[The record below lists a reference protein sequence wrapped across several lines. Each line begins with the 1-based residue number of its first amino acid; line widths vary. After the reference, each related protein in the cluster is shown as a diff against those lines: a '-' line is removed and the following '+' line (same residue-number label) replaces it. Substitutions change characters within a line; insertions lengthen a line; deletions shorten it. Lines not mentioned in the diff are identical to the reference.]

1 MKMKKII
8 FSLLLIF
15 TLSTELYAGR
25 NFAVINLAGSP
36 INFYMRDTVSMTLRV
51 TNTNTGGDVNDGIR
65 EVRFTFPTKML
76 ISATGHIAPIGWSVT
91 NIDTAN
97 NRITFRANSPT
108 YFYTAGSFR
117 DFTIVLNAQ
126 TDNTDILEN
135 LAAVR
140 VRYASGQRVSKNN
153 ITAVSWYRRGLKI
166 ISMVANPDLLVSG
179 DPFTLTITVQNVS
192 SAPQTNITATPNPPS
207 ETSTG
212 GFNPSTTTNP
222 IILSL
227 GVLQTNTLVYNYTT
241 QTNDEGT
248 VYFTCNVR
256 NGANNTTGINTNSNT
271 VYIGRFTASIAYSP
285 ECPLSG
291 ETINVSMTVTNNNVF
306 SLYNVTPTL
315 TTGGTATLVK
325 LSGPNP
331 PSIATLNSGSSAT
344 FNYTYQITG
353 VFDSTFYFSGYAV
366 GQKTTPPAGSRQT
379 PTYITPTRYVR
390 EYTLDLTPDSI
401 LSGSKSYYLKFTLNN
416 KVNNTCSSDNNYN
429 IKKVTIT
436 IPAGFSYSLS
446 NFSYIIGN
454 NILDASDPN
463 YEYYTENWTITDNS
477 GLISFASNSPTY
489 DLPVKKDG
497 YFSLFIT
504 NTPSV
509 NFDTIYIFQTSIEN
523 EKGTIVNQTGNNV
536 QLTVTPIP
544 AGITIKP
551 IPTKGGIREKHD

>member
-1 MKMKKII
+1 MKKTI
-8 FSLLLIF
+8 FMFYLIF
-15 TLSTELYAGR
+15 ILSNELYAAR
-25 NFAVINLAGSP
+25 NFTVQNLAGSP
-36 INFYMRDTVSMTLRV
+36 VNYYMRDTVSMTLRV

-65 EVRFTFPTKML
+65 EVRFRFPAKML
-76 ISATGHIAPIGWSVT
+76 ISATGHIAPTGWTVT
-91 NIDTAN
+91 NIDMTN
-97 NRITFRANSPT
+97 NRITFRANSSA
-108 YFYTAGSFR
+108 YYYNAGGFR

-126 TDNTDILEN
+126 ADNTDILEN
-135 LAAVR
+135 LAQVR
-140 VRYASGQRVSKNN
+140 VRYASGQRVTKNN

-166 ISMVANPDLLVSG
+166 ISMVANPDLLESG

-192 SAPQTNITATPNPPS
+192 SATQTNITANPNPPA

-212 GFNPSTTTNP
+212 GFNPSTTSNP
-222 IILSL
+222 SISL

-271 VYIGRFTASIAYSP
+271 VYIGRFTANITYSP

-291 ETINVSMTVTNNNVF
+291 ETINVTMTVTNNNVF
-306 SLYNVTPTL
+306 SLSNVTPTL

-331 PSIATLNSGSSAT
+331 TSIATLNSGSSAT
-344 FNYTYQITG
+344 FSYTYQITG

-401 LSGSKSYYLKFTLNN
+401 LSGSKNYYLKFTLNN

-429 IKKVTIT
+429 IKKVTIA

-446 NFSYIIGN
+446 NFSYMIGN
-454 NILDASDPN
+454 FISDTADPN

-477 GLISFASNSPTY
+477 GLISFTSNSPTY

-509 NFDTIYIFQTSIEN
+509 NFDTIYIFGTSIEN

-536 QLTVTPIP
+536 QLKITPIP
-544 AGITIKP
+544 TGITIKP